1 MGKGAECG
9 PCPGVK
15 TAVLRGAGGHQGAS
29 HSALP
34 QLGALQAWS
43 YLSTNVV
50 HTVY

>member
-9 PCPGVK
+9 PCPGV
-15 TAVLRGAGGHQGAS
+15 RGAGGHQGAS

-34 QLGALQAWS
+34 ELGALQAWS